1 MLRLYAG
8 LCLCVWLSAR
18 PSVWVNA
25 FALHHWILQ
34 SVCLCDYV
42 DETYTHT
49 HTPETE
55 AHVWTASAS
64 QRRDN
69 QGMLRQSVERR
80 GGTEQS
86 LHHHHLSP
94 KTDTETHLC
103 LHVHIRLGE
112 EEGEEEE
119 RKQEES
125 RKRETTIKIS
135 TSVKAKEVKLGWR
148 KHVFAE
154 RGTKG

>member
-1 MLRLYAG
+1 MLL
-8 LCLCVWLSAR
+8 LCITEYFSQCV
-18 PSVWVNA
+18 
-25 FALHHWILQ
+25 
-34 SVCLCDYV
+34 YV
-42 DETYTHT
+42 TMWMRHTHT

-69 QGMLRQSVERR
+69 QGMLRPSVERR

-86 LHHHHLSP
+86 LHHHHLAP

-103 LHVHIRLGE
+103 LHIRLGE

-135 TSVKAKEVKLGWR
+135 TSVKAKEVKLG
-148 KHVFAE
+148 
-154 RGTKG
+154 

>member
-1 MLRLYAG
+1 M
-8 LCLCVWLSAR
+8 
-18 PSVWVNA
+18 
-25 FALHHWILQ
+25 
-34 SVCLCDYV
+34 CLCDYV
-42 DETYTHT
+42 DETYTHI

-135 TSVKAKEVKLGWR
+135 TSVKAKEVKLG
-148 KHVFAE
+148 
-154 RGTKG
+154 